1 MVEQLL
7 ILCLIPFEVSMML
20 MSPVAPVGVLK
31 KPGSLNRSGPKHMK
45 KVAFL
50 ENAEFSRGI
59 P

>member
-1 MVEQLL
+1 
-7 ILCLIPFEVSMML
+7 ML

>member
-1 MVEQLL
+1 MVKLSQAPL
-7 ILCLIPFEVSMML
+7 ILRLFFEVMM
-20 MSPVAPVGVLK
+20 MPPGVLK
-31 KPGSLNRSGPKHMK
+31 KPGSGNRSGPKHMK